1 MNYRKKMEIERKLM
15 ALDRI
20 YAVYDEF
27 VRVQD
32 TACKMHCHQCCTTH
46 VTLTT
51 LEAYKICEILPS
63 GEREKLFRRVRE
75 ASELKRFRPAL
86 TTNALAEL
94 CAEDEDPPEENEASV
109 TEKCPLLAEDLC
121 SIYALRPFN
130 CRCFISRAPC
140 GERGY
145 ADVDEA
151 VLAVNTLFL
160 QTVEHADADGCS
172 GNLLDVLGVFASEE
186 TRADYAGGRLHCT
199 GNGLIANRPIKVLM
213 LPPEQRETIEP
224 IMQKLRGIR
233 V

>member
-1 MNYRKKMEIERKLM
+1 MSGKMEIERKLK

-51 LEAYKICEILPS
+51 LEAYKICETLPV
-63 GEREKLFRRVRE
+63 GERAELFRRVRE
-75 ASELKRFRPAL
+75 ASGLNRFRPAV

-94 CAEDEDPPEENEASV
+94 CAEDEDLPLEDGETAGEE
-109 TEKCPLLAEDLC
+109 CPLLAEGLC

-130 CRCFISRAPC
+130 CRCFVSRTSC
-140 GERGY
+140 GEKGY
-145 ADVDEA
+145 AAVDEA

-160 QTVEHADADGCS
+160 QTVEHVDADGCS
-172 GNLLDVLGVFASEE
+172 GNLLDVLHVLAREE
-186 TRADYAGGRLHCT
+186 KRTAYAGGALPCT
-199 GNGLIANRPIKVLM
+199 GCGLIANRPMKVLM
-213 LPPEQRETIEP
+213 LPPGQRERIEP
-224 IMQKLRGIR
+224 ILNKLRAIR
-233 V
+233 I